1 MAGSARVRAVA
12 PPPRSGLAALYP
24 GADLADAYA
33 IALPATASG
42 DVEALAR
49 AVFGRPPP
57 WFNGLM
63 AVRDAAMARFGVKT
77 ARRLRRAGPAATDG
91 RFIDFFRIR
100 DRTDTELVVGEDDRH
115 LDFRA
120 SVMLCPQPDG
130 GRDLVATTVVHC
142 HNRLG
147 RSYLAVILPF
157 HRLIVRGNL
166 RRAAQAGWP
175 AARITSGCAP

>member
-1 MAGSARVRAVA
+1 MPGIAPSATTRVRTVA
-12 PPPRSGLAALYP
+12 PPAQSSLAALYA

-33 IALPATASG
+33 IALPASASG

-49 AVFGRPPP
+49 AVFGRPSPV
-57 WFNGLM
+57 FKALM
-63 AVRDAAMARFGVKT
+63 AVRDAVMARFGVKT
-77 ARRLRRAGPAATDG
+77 AGQLRRRDGAAADA

-100 DRTDTELVVGEDDRH
+100 ARTADELVVGEDDRH

-120 SVMLCPQPDG
+120 SVLLCPRTDG

-142 HNRLG
+142 RNRLG
-147 RSYLAVILPF
+147 RVYLAAILPF

-166 RRAAQAGWP
+166 RRAAQSGWP
-175 AARITSGCAP
+175 MAAD